1 MFGYSEE
8 QVADF
13 ALTYLLPAFM
23 AFMIFIIGNLAWKN
37 KVGKM
42 GTFVLF
48 LALALGMTGFIA
60 KYFIQWY
67 FQSHM

>member
-1 MFGYSEE
+1 MFGYTEE

-13 ALTYLLPAFM
+13 AITYLLPAFM
-23 AFMIFIIGNLAWKN
+23 AYMIFIIGNLAWKN
-37 KVGKM
+37 KVGKF

-67 FQSHM
+67 FKSNL